1 MLKKFLY
8 DNFIIILFLIAGL
21 LVVGI
26 AVYTSVF
33 ISSLSFYFRSSI
45 DSRLRLVS
53 SLAARLITPD
63 ELTGLTTP
71 EDIEK
76 PLFTDVRNRLITFGK
91 EANVEFVYYL
101 RPLENG
107 MVQYIADNDES
118 EDTVNLAS
126 ELIPTEEL
134 FQQTVDEGVTI
145 VTGLGEYSPGFDGL
159 ITAFT
164 PVFDG
169 GGTVVAVAGVDIL
182 DEHILHMQ
190 RQTVI
195 LSAIILLST
204 VVIVFIG
211 ILSFSIN
218 KKKRHAFA
226 MRIRQ
231 QELMSEL
238 SRSFISSE
246 DASTLISD
254 ALRITGEFLK
264 VSRMVIGVAQ
274 ANSKLSNAAY
284 VWNSSDA
291 IVTSAETGGLN
302 DLINSAFPK
311 EQSGSIPTICCNDI
325 REDSRYDV
333 LNNLG
338 VKAFIWAPLYV
349 EGRCWAILSI
359 EEFKPRVWT
368 KSDRQLVG
376 TVSSVIAGAV
386 ERDLRE
392 KERDA
397 ARQQAER
404 ASKAKSD
411 FLANMSHE
419 MRTPMNA
426 IIGMTSIAKSSR
438 DLEKKEYCLNKIENA
453 STHLLGVIN
462 DILDMSKIEAN
473 KFELSATDFNF
484 EKMLQKVVNVINFK
498 IDEKKQNFSVHL
510 DQHIPAVLYGDEQ
523 RLAQVI
529 ANLLSNAVKFTPEG
543 GTVRLETELERK
555 ETEHCIIKIS
565 VIDSGIGVSPEQQTR
580 LFGSFEQADSSTS
593 RKFGGTGLGL
603 SISKRIVEMMG
614 GSIHVVSELGKGAAF
629 IFTVQMQESVGQ
641 LEELIVPDDWSAI
654 RVLVVDD
661 DPDIREYFADIAGRV
676 GFFCDT
682 AANGLEALEKI
693 EKNGAYAIYFV
704 DWKMPG
710 LDGIELTRRIKSDS
724 GDQSVVIMISAVDW
738 NMVEANAK
746 QAGVDNF
753 LSKPLF
759 PSGVAECISRCLKK
773 GEQGDP
779 LEQKDGETAMQ
790 FTGRKI
796 LLAEDVDI
804 NREIVMTLLEP
815 TGLAIDCAENGKEA
829 VQLFTQAPDSYDM
842 IFMDVQMPEMDGYEA
857 TRRIRFFEEETGR
870 KTVPIIAMTAN
881 VFKEDIEQCLT
892 AGMNGH
898 VGKPLDF
905 NDVMDKL
912 NQFLS

>member
-8 DNFIIILFLIAGL
+8 DNFIIILFFIAGL

-33 ISSLSFYFRSSI
+33 ISSLSFYFRSSV

-53 SLAARLITPD
+53 SSAARLITPD
-63 ELTGLTTP
+63 ELTELTMP

-76 PLFTDVRNRLITFGK
+76 PLFTDVRNRLISFGK
-91 EANVEFVYYL
+91 EAKVLFVYYL

-107 MVQYIADNDES
+107 MVQYIVDNDES

-126 ELIPTEEL
+126 DLIPTEEL
-134 FQQTVDEGVTI
+134 FQRTIDEGHTI

-169 GGTVVAVAGVDIL
+169 AGTVVAVAGVDIL

-195 LSAIILLST
+195 LSGIILLST

-218 KKKRHAFA
+218 KKKRHAFS

-238 SRSFISSE
+238 SRSFISSK

-284 VWNSSDA
+284 VWNSSGT
-291 IVTSAETGGLN
+291 ITLSSETEGLN
-302 DLINSAFPK
+302 DLINNAFPK

-325 REDSRYDV
+325 RKDQRYDV
-333 LNNLG
+333 LNIVG
-338 VKAFIWAPLYV
+338 IQAFIWAPLYV

-397 ARQQAER
+397 AREQAER
-404 ASKAKSD
+404 ASKAKSE

-426 IIGMTSIAKSSR
+426 IIGMTSIAKNSR
-438 DLEKKEYCLNKIENA
+438 DIEKKEYCLNKIENA

-473 KFELSATDFNF
+473 KFELSPDEFSF

-498 IDEKKQNFSVHL
+498 VDEKHQNFSLRL
-510 DQHIPAVLYGDEQ
+510 DQNIPRMLYGDDL

-529 ANLLSNAVKFTPEG
+529 TNLLSNAVKFTPDC
-543 GTVRLETELERK
+543 GTIRLEADLEQK
-555 ETEHCIIKIS
+555 NGLVCTLKIA
-565 VIDSGIGVSPEQQTR
+565 VVDSGIGISPEQQGR
-580 LFGSFEQADSSTS
+580 LFGSFEQAESGTS

-603 SISKRIVEMMG
+603 AISKRIVEMMNG
-614 GSIHVVSELGKGAAF
+614 EIHIESELGKGAAF
-629 IFTVQMQESVGQ
+629 IFTAQ
-641 LEELIVPDDWSAI
+641 LEEAVGALEEVSAPVDWSSI
-654 RVLVVDD
+654 RVLAVDD
-661 DPDIREYFADIAGRV
+661 DPDIREYFGSIAERL

-682 AANGLEALEKI
+682 AANGLEALAML
-693 EKNGAYAIYFV
+693 EKNGAYDFYFV

-710 LDGIELTRRIKSDS
+710 LDGIELSRRIKES
-724 GDQSVVIMISAVDW
+724 GGARSIVIMISAVDW
-738 NMVEANAK
+738 NVVEGDAK
-746 QAGVDNF
+746 QAGVDSF

-759 PSGVAECISRCLKK
+759 PSGIADCISRAL
-773 GEQGDP
+773 GAEAQVASAEPAED
-779 LEQKDGETAMQ
+779 
-790 FTGRKI
+790 TGNYEGKKI

-815 TGLAIDCAENGKEA
+815 VSLAIDCAENGVEA
-829 VQLFTQAPDSYDM
+829 VRLFTESPDSYDM

-857 TRRIRFFEEETGR
+857 TRRIRSFETESRR
-870 KTVPIIAMTAN
+870 KPVPIIAMTAN
-881 VFKEDIEQCLT
+881 VFKEDIEQCLE

-898 VGKPLDF
+898 VGKPLDL

-912 NQFLS
+912 HQFLS